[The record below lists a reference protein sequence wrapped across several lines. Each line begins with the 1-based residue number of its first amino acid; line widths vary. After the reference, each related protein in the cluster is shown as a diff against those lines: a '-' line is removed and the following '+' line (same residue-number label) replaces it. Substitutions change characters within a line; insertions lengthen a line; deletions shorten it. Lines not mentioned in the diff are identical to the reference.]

1 MKYAKL
7 LENVKFEKYKDKY
20 VDYTMLKKNIMNGK
34 FTRLIKNEIDTFN
47 NNYIELKKN
56 DNSVELYKYL
66 LINYLSIH
74 KIIKK
79 LKKNNV
85 DEFSYFSSKYN
96 CVDELLM
103 NYCFYQDILSIPEHF
118 KTTSSEI
125 CPVCLDN
132 CKFPVTTNCNHTFC
146 WECLLTTNKQFNF
159 CPYCRED
166 TTIDPILI
174 ILNTIVP
181 CDKKYSPLTN
191 KNDDAGICVDVV
203 SDLHIDQWSP
213 NYANKYPHG
222 KISNH
227 PFIIESN
234 ESKYLIVAGDISDD
248 INISIDY
255 LNDVSQHYEKVL
267 FVDGNHEH
275 VHRYPKLYSRK
286 EINQLVTND
295 KVVYLPMTPFKIND
309 SVIIGSCGWWNYNDE
324 NPMSIK
330 NCLNYF
336 DSWITHFNEKDN
348 CDFIKNVI
356 KRSNEEFNYL
366 YKMLK
371 HYENDDTINN
381 IIIVTH
387 TVPDIKFT
395 EHDNFD
401 SHVCQYNTLFKDL
414 FKFTKLSKWIFGH
427 THQEWN
433 LSYNNVD
440 FICNPRGRPNDYNRE
455 KYSTIEV
462 NI

>member
-7 LENVKFEKYKDKY
+7 LENVKYEKYKDKY
-20 VDYTMLKKNIMNGK
+20 IDYTMLKKNIMNGN
-34 FTRLIKNEIDTFN
+34 FTSLIKNEIDTFN
-47 NNYIELKKN
+47 NNYVELKKS
-56 DNSVELYKYL
+56 DSTIELYKYL

-74 KIIKK
+74 KIMKK
-79 LKKNNV
+79 RKKKILDKN
-85 DEFSYFSSKYN
+85 SYFNSKYSS
-96 CVDELLM
+96 VDNLLEK
-103 NYCFYQDILSIPEHF
+103 YCFYKDILSIPEQF
-118 KTTSSEI
+118 KTTSSLI

-132 CKFPVTTNCNHTFC
+132 CNFPVTTDCNHTFC

-181 CDKKYSPLTN
+181 CDKKYSPLT
-191 KNDDAGICVDVV
+191 KKTDTTIYVDVV
-203 SDLHIDQWSP
+203 SDLHVDQWSSD
-213 NYANKYPHG
+213 YANKYPYG

-227 PFIIESN
+227 PFVFESN
-234 ESKYLIVAGDISDD
+234 HTKYLIVAGDISDD

-255 LNDVSQHYEKVL
+255 LNDVSQHYKKVL
-267 FVDGNHEH
+267 FVEGNHEH
-275 VHRYPKLYSRK
+275 VHKYPKLYSRK
-286 EINQLVTND
+286 EINQLITND
-295 KVVYLPMTPFKIND
+295 KLVYLPMNPFKIND
-309 SVIIGSCGWWNYNDE
+309 IVIIGSCGWWNYNDE
-324 NPMSIK
+324 NPMDIK
-330 NCLNYF
+330 KSLNYF

-366 YKMLK
+366 YKLLK
-371 HYENDDTINN
+371 MYETDDTVNN
-381 IIIVTH
+381 VIIVTH
-387 TVPDIKFT
+387 TIPDITFADT
-395 EHDNFD
+395 EIFG
-401 SHVCQYNTLFKDL
+401 SHICEYNTLFKHL

-433 LSYNNVD
+433 INHNNVD
-440 FICNPRGRPNDYNRE
+440 FICNPRGRPDDYNRE
-455 KYSTIEV
+455 KYSTIEM